1 MKESTKDE
9 RSLRPAKHEPPQ
21 ASKPELDLEAV
32 ALGIIVAVV
41 AKPPGRK
48 RIASSRR
55 RP

>member
-1 MKESTKDE
+1 MKESTKNKKPP
-9 RSLRPAKHEPPQ
+9 LPAEPEPPQ